1 MVNGYCTGFGTS
13 MVLTCYVGMSCA
25 QTFGRSDLQR
35 IASLMERHQYVNGQH
50 IITQGERGDHFFIVL
65 EVSSHLPPFDI
76 W

>member
-1 MVNGYCTGFGTS
+1 
-13 MVLTCYVGMSCA
+13 MSCV

-65 EVSSHLPPFDI
+65 EVSSHLPPLDI
-76 W
+76 QVAGSVVQYLQSTVNPDG